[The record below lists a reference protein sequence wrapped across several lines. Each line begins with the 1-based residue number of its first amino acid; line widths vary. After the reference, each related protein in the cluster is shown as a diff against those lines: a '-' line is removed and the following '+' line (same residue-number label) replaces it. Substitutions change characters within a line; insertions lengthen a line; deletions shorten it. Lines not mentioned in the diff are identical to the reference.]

1 MDLNEKIQARRTER
15 KQEEAQ
21 KRDEESSEKQ
31 KAWVQSGGRK
41 RLAKFTAKIIL
52 LPVYALV
59 VAVLWFVVWSMKSL
73 LF

>member
-21 KRDEESSEKQ
+21 RRDEESIEKQ
-31 KAWVQSGGRK
+31 RAWVQSGGRK

-59 VAVLWFVVWSMKSL
+59 VAVLWLVVWSMKSL